1 MRKARTLGAMLGLL
15 ATAGCT
21 SLRGSAEPVIPV
33 RERVNYV
40 ANYPE
45 DTVYKT
51 FFASK
56 DNCSSGER
64 PPVCRD
70 GLTRVQYRNMITA
83 LYMSAADARYEEFR
97 TRLSQEAKG
106 TAFGGN
112 IAILLMNGISV
123 VSGNEARR
131 ALAAGSA
138 VVAGGQASVSKDL
151 FIDKALG
158 AVLASMDGARAE
170 AKTRI
175 VEKLRLD
182 ADQYS
187 LPEALADV
195 RRVEE
200 QARLDQAI
208 QKLTST
214 AVADAEEKQKKLD
227 AAYMVELQGPL
238 ATRKSALLDDIEAL
252 SDDDF
257 DKAIKAIADPN
268 LDAAIKSVDSVPDNE
283 KRKAKN
289 ARIRVWVHQNILA
302 NGAFDETV
310 RKLAPITKKDS
321 Y

>member
-1 MRKARTLGAMLGLL
+1 MRQARTLVVMLGLL

-33 RERVNYV
+33 RDRVNYV
-40 ANYPE
+40 ATYPE

-51 FFASK
+51 FFALK
-56 DNCSSGER
+56 DNCSNGER

-151 FIDKALG
+151 FIDKALS

-175 VEKLRLD
+175 VEKLRLS
-182 ADQYS
+182 AEQYS

-227 AAYMVELQGPL
+227 VAYMVELQGPL

>member
-1 MRKARTLGAMLGLL
+1 MRQARTLVVMLGLL

-33 RERVNYV
+33 RDRVNYV
-40 ANYPE
+40 ATYPE

-51 FFASK
+51 FFALK

-83 LYMSAADARYEEFR
+83 LYMSSADARYEEFR

-151 FIDKALG
+151 FIDKALS

-175 VEKLRLD
+175 VEKLRLS
-182 ADQYS
+182 AEQYS
-187 LPEALADV
+187 LPEAIADV

-227 AAYMVELQGPL
+227 VAYMVELQGPL
-238 ATRKSALLDDIEAL
+238 ATRKGALLRDIGA
-252 SDDDF
+252 
-257 DKAIKAIADPN
+257 
-268 LDAAIKSVDSVPDNE
+268 LDAAKIDEVIKALDDPQLDASITALGASPD
-283 KRKAKN
+283 KDAKVG
-289 ARIRVWVHQNILA
+289 RIRVWVHQNILA
-302 NGAFDETV
+302 EAKFDETV
-310 RKLAPITKKDS
+310 AKLAPLTGKES